1 MNASCPHCNGT
12 SWRAVDRDGVR
23 RVERCRCWQDDVTA
37 GLLAAARVPPR
48 YARCDLDNF
57 LVYANER
64 LMAADV
70 PVAEIRDL
78 AEVAADEQFEHR
90 AMFAEIPF
98 PGRPDETVRV
108 VAAGY
113 TNNVDPPVADRPPP
127 RLGEHTD
134 EILGEL
140 GYSAV
145 RIADWRS
152 RGVV

>member
-1 MNASCPHCNGT
+1 MSVAQAYT
-12 SWRAVDRDGVR
+12 
-23 RVERCRCWQDDVTA
+23 RCCT
-37 GLLAAARVPPR
+37 GPR
-48 YARCDLDNF
+48 GY
-57 LVYANER
+57 
-64 LMAADV
+64 AADMPSPRWRRGSAILV
-70 PVAEIRDL
+70 RSLHPQKGLDIDHVTGSKV